1 MANPFIAVRITPEL
15 DAAIAKRMEDTG
27 KSKSDVVIEAL
38 KFYLGTMPCAMRLAA
53 IEERLASVES
63 LAESAHPR
71 KHPILEDT
79 PNQSQETIG

>member
-15 DAAIAKRMEDTG
+15 DAAIAKRMEETG

-53 IEERLASVES
+53 IEERLSIVEA
-63 LAESAHPR
+63 LAESTHQVQQSIPT
-71 KHPILEDT
+71 DT
-79 PNQSQETIG
+79 P

>member
-15 DAAIAKRMEDTG
+15 DAAIAKRMEETG

-53 IEERLASVES
+53 IEERLAIVES
-63 LAESAHPR
+63 LAESTHHTQ
-71 KHPILEDT
+71 HPILEDT
-79 PNQSQETIG
+79 PNQSQERIG